1 MRKILVRQITA
12 VVAVTVLILG
22 VPATLFAAS
31 YLSAQ
36 LAEENWHYQML
47 WEVGRLVL
55 GMVVLSLIALAVG
68 IAMAVRRAGEL
79 SAPLVYLAAS
89 AEQLGG
95 GNVRPHVA
103 TTGIEEIDL
112 VYQEIERTADRL
124 AGRLSAERQFSA
136 DVAHQLRTPLSALSM
151 RLEEIQYLT
160 DSDDVREEA
169 EAALG
174 QVERL
179 TGVVNELMRG
189 AQREITTRPTD
200 VREVFVQQK
209 AEWSAKFAAEGRALT
224 FVGGECSVLSAPGS
238 LSQILAT
245 LIENSL
251 VHGDGETR
259 VSAVAA
265 GRHTNIK
272 VIDEGAGVAPEIADD
287 IFDKGYSGA
296 GSTGIGLAVAREL
309 AQADGGRLTLTSMA
323 PAEFTITLMCVP
335 TSLAPQQV
343 LPTGSLVFATPRRKR
358 R

>member
-22 VPATLFAAS
+22 IPATLFASS

-36 LAEENWHYQML
+36 LVENNWHYQMI
-47 WEVGRLVL
+47 WEIGRLVL
-55 GMVVLSLIALAVG
+55 GMVILSLLALAVG
-68 IAMAVRRAGEL
+68 ITMAVRRAREL

-95 GNVRPHVA
+95 GHVRPHVA

-112 VYQEIERTADRL
+112 VYQEIERTSDRL
-124 AGRLSAERQFSA
+124 AARLCAERQFSA

-160 DSDDVREEA
+160 DSDEVREEA
-169 EAALG
+169 DAALG
-174 QVERL
+174 QIERL

-189 AQREITTRPTD
+189 AQREVSTRPTD
-200 VREVFVQQK
+200 VRTIFAQQK
-209 AEWSAKFAAEGRALT
+209 AEWSSKFAAEGRTLT
-224 FVGGECSVLSAPGS
+224 FVGGQCSVLSAPGS
-238 LSQILAT
+238 LSQVLAT

-259 VSAVAA
+259 VSATPS

-272 VIDEGAGVAPEIADD
+272 VSDEGAGVAPEIADD

-296 GSTGIGLAVAREL
+296 GSTGIGLALAREL

-335 TSLAPQQV
+335 TSLAPAQV